1 MGSWFEGTVPPG
13 RREWR
18 QELGVVTVDSISCL
32 GSRDGWILVFIFIQ
46 TRAPTH
52 RVVSPLF
59 MMGIPASAN
68 MI

>member
-1 MGSWFEGTVPPG
+1 METGAWSG
-13 RREWR
+13 
-18 QELGVVTVDSISCL
+18 DSGQHL
-32 GSRDGWILVFIFIQ
+32 LMGSRDGWILVFIFIQ

-52 RVVSPLF
+52 RVLSPLF